1 MIKSFKPALS
11 VVALSLAMLSQG
23 AAAAEEQFFPIPGY
37 RVGPYG
43 ANGQSFYGGF
53 IDYLN
58 YVNLKE
64 KGVNGVQLTYEE
76 CETEYNNA
84 KGVECYERLKGKA
97 AKSAG
102 PIHTMSTGISYALI
116 DKSAQDKL
124 PLAMMGYG
132 RTDAVDGS
140 VFPYAFPL
148 VTTYQMQ
155 ASAIVKFVKE
165 KMGGDLKGKKIVY
178 LYHDSAYGKEAIIA
192 MEAEAALNKF
202 QLVQIPVAHPGNE
215 QGAQWLKIRQE
226 KPDFVVFWGWGVM
239 NQTALKAAQKVA
251 YPRDKMIGS
260 WWTGSEEDVVPA
272 GDAAKG
278 YMAATWNVAG
288 KQVPVIADIEKVV
301 YGAGKGNLQDKAKIG
316 TILYNR
322 GVSAAVLSVEAIR
335 KGQEKYGK
343 GKALTGEQ
351 TRWALENLNINGC
364 PPENAGCHRPAAGN
378 QDLLRQPRRFG
389 QGEDPAMGR
398 CQVGAGVRLDRGQQG
413 ADPPA
418 VPGLGQAVRQGKGH
432 HAARLF
438 EGKISEREG
447 ERGGNSSLFP
457 ESMLLEQP

>member
-1 MIKSFKPALS
+1 MIKSFKP
-11 VVALSLAMLSQG
+11 VVAAAALSLAMLSQM
-23 AAAAEEQFFPIPGY
+23 AVAAEEQFFPLIDY

-43 ANGQSFYGGF
+43 SNGQAFYGGF

-64 KGVNGVQLTYEE
+64 KGVNGVQMTYEE

-84 KGVECYERLKGKA
+84 KGVECYERLKSKA
-97 AKSAG
+97 AKSSG
-102 PIHTMSTGISYALI
+102 PLHTMSTGISYALI

-155 ASAIVKFVKE
+155 ASAIVKFIKE
-165 KMGGDLKGKKIVY
+165 KLGGDLTGKKIVY

-202 QLVQIPVAHPGNE
+202 TLVQIPVAHPGNE

-239 NQTALKAAQKVA
+239 NQTALKAAQKVGF
-251 YPRDKMIGS
+251 PRDRMIGS

-278 YMAATWNVAG
+278 YMAATWNVSG
-288 KQVPVIADIEKVV
+288 KQVPLIADIEKVV
-301 YGAGKGNLQDKAKIG
+301 YGAGKGNLQDASKIG
-316 TILYNR
+316 TVLYNR
-322 GVSAAVLSVEAIR
+322 GVSAAFLSVEAIR
-335 KGQEKYGK
+335 KAQDKYGK
-343 GKALTGEQ
+343 GKAMTGEQ
-351 TRWALENLNINGC
+351 VRWALENLNITDARLKA
-364 PPENAGCHRPAAGN
+364 AGGDRPVAGN
-378 QDLLRQPRRFG
+378 QDRLRQPRRLR
-389 QGEDPAMGR
+389 QGADPAVGWR
-398 CQVGAGVRLDRGQQG
+398 QVGAGVGLDRGQQG
-413 ADPPA
+413 LDPPP

-432 HAARLF
+432 HAA
-438 EGKISEREG
+438 
-447 ERGGNSSLFP
+447 
-457 ESMLLEQP
+457 